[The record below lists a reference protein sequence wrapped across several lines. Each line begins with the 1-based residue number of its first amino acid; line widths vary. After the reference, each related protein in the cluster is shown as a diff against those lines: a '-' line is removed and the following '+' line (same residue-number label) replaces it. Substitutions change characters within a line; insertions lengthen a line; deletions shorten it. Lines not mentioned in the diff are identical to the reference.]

1 MKHAYFFLLVMASF
15 TSGRLGA
22 QSLVYPVTG
31 IGIVPQMKVLGKYGD
46 PANFQDGKMKA
57 GEYASVDLSPSLS
70 RKEKKEYGKS
80 PLPEFHLYY
89 EGEMKNNTFHGL
101 GKLRFTNR
109 NTGYNDWSYTGDFVN
124 GKADGFGELSCYFL
138 TSKPGT
144 ITECWFR
151 GEFEN
156 GQPTES
162 SLIHI
167 FHKEKKRT
175 PVIFYSGQ
183 VLFETGR
190 ITWDGYGA
198 LLRSE
203 MDHSDPK
210 FSTGS
215 GVPGALYIGQFYK
228 GSVTGFGLSNTVDA
242 SGHLGPLVSVLTGAD
257 DIFQQYSNLG
267 LYADFMASQPYSPP
281 VNKQVQLYRLFP
293 QMEAAIYKEMA
304 LTNEV
309 IYKGMMVDNLP
320 YGLGYVEYPGEKG
333 NYRDIGWWMNGKKLP
348 VEQVLKT
355 LLPDSNWLQPK
366 KIPVF
371 VKDCNKTWNSKLKK
385 EEILCTEKQTEGLY
399 YGPVSAKGFPLG
411 WGLLHPSQRGDA
423 YFKSYLGKFSGADPA
438 ADRSTNM
445 GAEQLY
451 VYSYNQ
457 QWQYNYYD
465 PAKAAQDQYYNEFEL
480 GVFDPYFPAVPF
492 GYKRYYTRIAFAE
505 DMFLEKRHVDYV
517 KYERE
522 FKQEL
527 ANRPSIQVD
536 AVYLNDRTMSN
547 SYVQDMNGNKISM
560 SYIAKEQLT
569 RGDYVFLGKAL
580 YYVHDSYGNIMLGMV
595 PTDGFW
601 FAESVP
607 AKVLVLRGYKITNI
621 EHNLAYCSGCSNLP
635 PLPTGPVIVT
645 GSAHSGRYETNVY
658 QNNSGGGS
666 IVSKPIYNQ
675 ISITLPPPTRKPCK
689 VCNDRRKNEKV
700 PLKVIGI

>member
-1 MKHAYFFLLVMASF
+1 MKQAYFFLLLMAGF
-15 TSGRLGA
+15 TSSRLGA

-31 IGIVPQMKVLGKYGD
+31 IGIDSKMKVLGRWGD
-46 PANFQDGKMKA
+46 AANFPDGKMKT
-57 GEYASVDLSPSLS
+57 GEYASVDISPSLS

-156 GQPTES
+156 GQPTEG

-167 FHKEKKRT
+167 FHKEKNRT

-183 VLFETGR
+183 VLFEYGK

-228 GSVTGFGLSNTVDA
+228 GSVSGFGLTNTVDA

-267 LYADFMASQPYSPP
+267 LYADFMAGQPYSPP
-281 VNKQVQLYRLFP
+281 VSKQAQLYHLFP

-333 NYRDIGWWMNGKKLP
+333 NFRDIGWWIQGKKLP
-348 VEQVLKT
+348 VEQVLKN

-385 EEILCTEKQTEGLY
+385 EEILCTEKQAEAIY
-399 YGPVSAKGFPLG
+399 YGPVSAQGFPSG

-423 YFKSYLGKFSGADPA
+423 YFKSYLGKFTGADPA
-438 ADRSTNM
+438 ADKSTNM

-492 GYKRYYTRIAFAE
+492 GYKRYFTRTAFAE

-522 FKQEL
+522 FNQEL

-547 SYVQDMNGNKISM
+547 SYVQDMNGNKINM
-560 SYIAKEQLT
+560 SYIAKEQLS

-580 YYVHDSYGNIMLGMV
+580 YYVHDSYRNIMLGMV

-607 AKVLVLRGYKITNI
+607 AKVLVLRGYKIANI
-621 EHNLAYCSGCSNLP
+621 QHKLVYCSGCSDLP
-635 PLPTGPVIVT
+635 PLPTGPVTVT

>member
-1 MKHAYFFLLVMASF
+1 MKHAYFFLLAIACIIC
-15 TSGRLGA
+15 TRLNA
-22 QSLVYPVTG
+22 QRHSYPLKG
-31 IGIVPQMKVLGKYGD
+31 IGVEPQMKILGKYGVA
-46 PANFQDGKMKA
+46 ANFPDGKMKG
-57 GEYASVDLSPSLS
+57 GEYASVDLSLSLS
-70 RKEKKEYGKS
+70 KKEKKVYGKS

-89 EGEMKNNTFHGL
+89 EGEMKNNTFNGL

-109 NTGYNDWSYTGDFVN
+109 NTGYLNWTYTGDFID

-138 TSKPGT
+138 TAKNGT

-156 GQPTES
+156 GQPTEGC
-162 SLIHI
+162 LINI
-167 FHKEKKRT
+167 LHKEKKRT

-183 VLFETGR
+183 VLFENGQ

-210 FSTGS
+210 FSTCS
-215 GVPGALYIGQFYK
+215 GVPGSLYIGQFYR
-228 GSVTGFGLSNTVDA
+228 GSATGFALTNTVDQ
-242 SGHLGPLVSVLTGAD
+242 SGHLGPLVSVLAGAD
-257 DIFQQYSNLG
+257 DIFQQYTNLG
-267 LYADFMASQPYSPP
+267 LYADFMAGQPYSPP
-281 VNKQVQLYRLFP
+281 VNKQAQLYSLFP
-293 QMEAAIYKEMA
+293 QMEAAIFKEMA

-320 YGLGYVEYPGEKG
+320 YGLGYVEYVGENG
-333 NYRDIGWWMNGKKLP
+333 NFRDIGWWMQGKKLSIAK
-348 VEQVLKT
+348 VLKN

-366 KIPVF
+366 TIQAF
-371 VKDCNKTWNSKLKK
+371 VKDCNKTWNNKLYK
-385 EEILCTEKQTEGLY
+385 EEIFCTDKQTEGLY
-399 YGPVSAKGFPLG
+399 YGPVNANGFPIG
-411 WGLLHPSQRGDA
+411 WGLLHPAQTGDG
-423 YFKSYLGKFSGADPA
+423 YFKSYLGKFTGADPA
-438 ADRSTNM
+438 ADKSTNM

-465 PAKAAQDQYYNEFEL
+465 PVKAAKDQYYNEFER
-480 GVFDPYFPAVPF
+480 GVFDPYFPALPF
-492 GYKRYYTRIAFAE
+492 GYKRYFTRTAFAE

-517 KYERE
+517 KFERQ
-522 FKQEL
+522 FNQEL
-527 ANRPSIQVD
+527 ANRPSVQVD
-536 AVYLNDRTMSN
+536 AVYLNKSTMSN
-547 SYVQDMNGNKISM
+547 SYVQDMNGNKINM

-569 RGDYVFLGKAL
+569 RGDYVFIGKAL
-580 YYVHDSYGNIMLGMV
+580 YYVHDSYRNIMLGMQ
-595 PTDGFW
+595 PSDGFW
-601 FAESVP
+601 WAEQVP
-607 AKVLVLRGYKITNI
+607 ANVLVVRGYKITNI
-621 EHNLAYCSGCSNLP
+621 EHKLVYCSGCSDLP
-635 PLPTGPVIVT
+635 PLPTGPVTVT

-689 VCNDRRKNEKV
+689 VCNNRRKNEKV
-700 PLKVIGI
+700 PLLVIGM